1 MTAPTEQAIEQP
13 NIKWVTVTTATQG
26 TTPSILGDISEMC
39 SYAMD
44 AWFDELGIL
53 TDEAALL
60 SVMHEAADVGG
71 ATVLGQT
78 SAVFPNGALTA
89 ALLLSESHLTVH
101 TWPEHGLARFDLL
114 TCGSLNAELILS
126 HLRSELKP
134 TRSKVV
140 RAIHD
145 MR

>member
-1 MTAPTEQAIEQP
+1 
-13 NIKWVTVTTATQG
+13 
-26 TTPSILGDISEMC
+26 
-39 SYAMD
+39 MD
-44 AWFDELGIL
+44 VWFDELGIL

-71 ATVLGQT
+71 ATVLGQA
-78 SAVFPNGALTA
+78 SAVFPNGAVSA

-126 HLRSELKP
+126 HLRSELRP
-134 TRSKVV
+134 IRSKVA